1 MRSFPPFQLFLV
13 ILGFSLLAF
22 PLYQLTGG
30 MTSSHPDTATAHKT
44 TEQAAQIK
52 ATIRVRCAHAPQ
64 KLELFTPKGTLV
76 LWEKENTWPQT
87 VEVQTDPAL
96 PLEVAI
102 SAIWP
107 KEVAS
112 TAVTMEYIP
121 ENRSSEIQTLW
132 SIDSEMEDVF
142 LFNTNK
148 PKP

>member
-1 MRSFPPFQLFLV
+1 MRSFPPLQLFLV
-13 ILGFSLLAF
+13 ILGFFLLAF

-30 MTSSHPDTATAHKT
+30 MTSSHPGINTSHKT
-44 TEQAAQIK
+44 TEQTAKIT

-64 KLELFTPKGTLV
+64 KLELFTQEGSIV

-87 VEVQTDPAL
+87 VELHMDPSQ

-102 SAIWP
+102 SATWP
-107 KEVAS
+107 KEVSS

-142 LFNTNK
+142 LFNTSNSK
-148 PKP
+148 P